1 MSQRI
6 EPGIY
11 RGKAVA
17 GSEQYGQTSNG
28 NDQIVLDLQ
37 LDTGDTVSTFL
48 VFSDKA
54 AQWSIKRL
62 RALGWEGDNLGDLT
76 GIDRSEV
83 DIEVKYE
90 EYKGELKMK
99 VQIVAGGTVTLE
111 NQFDAKEKKAFAAKY
126 AKMVQSSKPSPAK
139 PAAQSR
145 TASQQRRQAPSPS
158 PEPEGDYASTGTD
171 DDIPF

>member
-11 RGKAVA
+11 RGKAIA
-17 GSEQYGQTSNG
+17 GSEQYGETKNH

-48 VFSDKA
+48 VFSEKA
-54 AQWSIKRL
+54 APWSIKRL
-62 RALGWEGDNLGDLT
+62 RALGWQGDNLADLT
-76 GIDRSEV
+76 GIDSSEV

-90 EYKGELKMK
+90 EYQGEMKMK
-99 VQIVAGGTVTLE
+99 VQIMVGGTVTLE
-111 NQFDAKEKKAFAAKY
+111 NQFDDKGKKAFAAKHAAL
-126 AKMVQSSKPSPAK
+126 AKAT
-139 PAAQSR
+139 R
-145 TASQQRRQAPSPS
+145 TAPAIRSAPARTRSAPQAPAPPPNDSF
-158 PEPEGDYASTGTD
+158 DSTGTD